1 MTVII
6 NELEQLP
13 ASTAAPPAS
22 RGGTGSEGSAQN
34 GARAMQPGQ
43 FMTLIRREA
52 SRQSRL
58 WAD

>member
-13 ASTAAPPAS
+13 VSTAAPPIA
-22 RGGTGSEGSAQN
+22 RGGTSNESTAQDSS
-34 GARAMQPGQ
+34 RAIQPGQ
-43 FMTLIRREA
+43 LMSLIGREA